1 MHGEEKCSLDE
12 LGDRR
17 EVPERIQWHLAQRRH
32 SNVAERRG
40 GEKRIAA
47 GRRFHDRFE
56 AKRA

>member
-12 LGDRR
+12 LSDRH
-17 EVPERIQWHLAQRRH
+17 EVFDRIEWHLAQMRH
-32 SNVAERRG
+32 NNDAERRG